1 MASIAYT
8 VRALCPDPLTAQ
20 EYVDWLKGGHIQEVI
35 KGGALSAAVIRLD
48 DQPAGPHRVEV
59 RYQFADRAALD
70 RYLAQF
76 APALRADG
84 LKRFPPERGVAF
96 ERTVGEIV

>member
-1 MASIAYT
+1 MAQIAYT
-8 VRALCPDPLTAQ
+8 VRALCPDAPTAQ
-20 EYVDWLKGGHIQEVI
+20 EYLAWLKGGHIQEVI
-35 KGGALSAAVIRLD
+35 RGGALSAALIRLD
-48 DQPAGPHRVEV
+48 DQPGCPSRVEV

-70 RYLAQF
+70 RYLTQF